1 MKRLICLLAA
11 LCISTPLY
19 AEESNIQRALA
30 HSPEVA
36 IARTHVAE
44 AADALRAAKH
54 GWFAPKVSVYAG
66 ESAATGATR
75 AGIQVSQDVGRLFTL
90 NRDEVRQTDHR
101 LLIAKQE
108 LIHAQQAVIRQVYE
122 ATLRVRLL
130 EPQIAQRRQAV
141 VAREQVVALTQTQFT
156 AGAVSLERLLAVQQA
171 LAQAQQELRQLQSEL
186 QQARAVLAELLG
198 DPLP

>member
-1 MKRLICLLAA
+1 MKRLVCLLAA
-11 LCISTPLY
+11 LCIATPLY
-19 AEESNIQRALA
+19 AEDADVQRALA

-36 IARTHVAE
+36 IARARVEEAE
-44 AADALRAAKH
+44 DALRGAKR
-54 GWFAPKVSVYAG
+54 GWFRPQISVYAG

-122 ATLRVRLL
+122 AKLRVRLL
-130 EPQIAQRRQAV
+130 EQQITQRRQTVA
-141 VAREQVVALTQTQFT
+141 AREQVVVLTQTQFT

-171 LAQAQQELRQLQSEL
+171 AAQAQQELRKTENEW
-186 QQARAVLAELLG
+186 QQARAVLTQLLG
-198 DPLP
+198 EPLP